1 MPEEYAADSPD
12 DPALSPRVALL
23 SIVGFWAFYC
33 AIVTLR
39 SAVIGQGVQL
49 DVLVRRLALMLF
61 SIGLTYLIYLVLRRI
76 PTSSL
81 KRGMIAAGLLAVP
94 AAMTYSA
101 AGWFVFD
108 VVGQTAAATT
118 SGTNGPPSAGHK
130 AKAPGGMMVQVGGTN
145 ADDANM
151 AIVKMIADSAVNS
164 YFFFAGWAALY
175 LALCYA
181 AEVGALE
188 RKNAAF
194 RAAAQ
199 AAELRALRYQV
210 NPHFLFNTLNSLSS
224 LVMVGRQ
231 AAAERMIINLSS
243 FFRAS
248 LVGDPSEDVRLAEE
262 IRLQQLYL
270 DIEQIRFPDRL
281 RLEIELPDDLRDA
294 LVPGLILQ
302 PLIENAVKYGVS
314 RSRRPVTITIRATS
328 EHDRLLLTVQ
338 DDGEPG
344 STGTEAGQGTGLG
357 LRNVADRIAARFD
370 GDGSCRVHPLA
381 PGGFRVELTMP
392 LTFDEH

>member
-1 MPEEYAADSPD
+1 MPEEYAADAPD
-12 DPALSPRVALL
+12 DSALSPRVALL

-49 DVLVRRLALMLF
+49 DILVRRLALMLF
-61 SIGLTYLIYLVLRRI
+61 SIGLTYLVYLVLRRI

-94 AAMTYSA
+94 AALTYSA

-108 VVGQTAAATT
+108 VVGQTGAATT
-118 SGTNGPPSAGHK
+118 NASPSAGQQ
-130 AKAPGGMMVQVGGTN
+130 AKAPGGMMVQVGGTHT
-145 ADDANM
+145 DDANM
-151 AIVKMIADSAVNS
+151 AIVKMIGDSAVNS

-262 IRLQQLYL
+262 VRLQQLYL

-281 RLEIELPDDLRDA
+281 RLNIELPDDLRDA

-314 RSRRPVTITIRATS
+314 RSRRPVTIAIRAAS
-328 EHDRLLLTVQ
+328 ERDRLLLTVE

-370 GDGSCRVHPLA
+370 GDGSCRVHSLA

-392 LTFDEH
+392 LTFDED

>member
-39 SAVIGQGVQL
+39 SAVIGQGVEL
-49 DVLVRRLALMLF
+49 DVLVRRLTLMLF
-61 SIGLTYLIYLVLRRI
+61 SIGLTYLVYLVLRGI

-94 AAMTYSA
+94 AALTYSA
-101 AGWFVFD
+101 ASWFVFD
-108 VVGQTAAATT
+108 VVGQTEAATA
-118 SGTNGPPSAGHK
+118 SSTNAPPSTAQQG
-130 AKAPGGMMVQVGGTN
+130 KAPGGMMVQVGGTH

-151 AIVKMIADSAVNS
+151 ETVKMIADSAVNS

-181 AEVGALE
+181 AVVGALE

-262 IRLQQLYL
+262 IRLQHLYL
-270 DIEQIRFPDRL
+270 DIEQIRFPNRL
-281 RLEIELPDDLRDA
+281 RLDIELPDHLRDA

-314 RSRRPVTITIRATS
+314 RSRRPVTIAIRAAS
-328 EHDRLLLTVQ
+328 ERDRLLLTVE

-344 STGTEAGQGTGLG
+344 SASAEASQGTGLG

-370 GDGSCRVHPLA
+370 GEGSCSAQPLA
-381 PGGFRVELTMP
+381 PGGFRVVLTMP
-392 LTFDEH
+392 LAFDED